1 MTKNSIA
8 AVIASAV
15 EQGKAIG
22 KMQAV
27 KQVSEH
33 IDTERKSAIE
43 SQFDGEYNRGYVD
56 GLNKAYLIAT
66 KAARARSA

>member
-1 MTKNSIA
+1 MTKNNIA
-8 AVIASAV
+8 AIIASAV

-27 KQVSEH
+27 QQICEH

-56 GLNKAYLIAT
+56 GLNKAYLLAM
-66 KAARARSA
+66 KSARARSA